1 MGPLIEAAHK
11 AGRTEQAGE
20 GEPTSEQLRSGVVV
34 MSGDHTLA
42 DREQDTGTVQNILTV
57 LAERHPKVK
66 GMHS

>member
-1 MGPLIEAAHK
+1 
-11 AGRTEQAGE
+11 
-20 GEPTSEQLRSGVVV
+20 

-66 GMHS
+66 KNALMK